1 LHNLRIHIAILLV
14 LGLAKEETSAAAV
27 VVVVQTP
34 AGLAEEPA
42 GDGATSSEE
51 TVPTGAGATSCET
64 ELSDADA
71 TSCATEKLSD
81 ADATSCETE
90 KTVPAGAGDLEQ
102 KPAGVEVDP
111 SVDGATSVASGTTPD
126 EHETPTGVVA
136 DQETPTGVVADPNPK
151 LSDADVEALE
161 IYHKNHP
168 KWGTEVA
175 ITHGRI
181 VDKDIMHVVVFVRGT
196 TDAQYDAVLDFGTK
210 SNGRTA
216 RKGPHPLL
224 AMGDD
229 RSGPSPPFAGRDEL
243 GNSGM
248 YTFHYGARDI
258 NNDTIVVKGQVLYIC
273 WILLDDCIAAP
284 LILRSLV

>member
-14 LGLAKEETSAAAV
+14 LGLAKEETSGAAV
-27 VVVVQTP
+27 VDAVQTP

-51 TVPTGAGATSCET
+51 TMPTGAGATSCET
-64 ELSDADA
+64 EKS
-71 TSCATEKLSD
+71 SD

-90 KTVPAGAGDLEQ
+90 KTVPAGAGDGLEQ

-111 SVDGATSVASGTTPD
+111 SVDGASGTTPD
-126 EHETPTGVVA
+126 E
-136 DQETPTGVVADPNPK
+136 QETPTGYVADPNPK
-151 LSDADVEALE
+151 LSAADVEALE
-161 IYHKNHP
+161 IYHQDHP
-168 KWGTEVA
+168 KWGSEAA
-175 ITHGRI
+175 ITHGRF
-181 VDKDIMHVVVFVRGT
+181 VDKDIKQVVVFVRGT
-196 TDAQYDAVLDFGTK
+196 TDQQYDALLDFGIKT
-210 SNGRTA
+210 NGRTA

-229 RSGPSPPFAGRDEL
+229 RASGPSPPFDGRDEL
-243 GNSGM
+243 GNSGK

-258 NNDTIVVKGQVLYIC
+258 HTDTIVVKGQVLYIC